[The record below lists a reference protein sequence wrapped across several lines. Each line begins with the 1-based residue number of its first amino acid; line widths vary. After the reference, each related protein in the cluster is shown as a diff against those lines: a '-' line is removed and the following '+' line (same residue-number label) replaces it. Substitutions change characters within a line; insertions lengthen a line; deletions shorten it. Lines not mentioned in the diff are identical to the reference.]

1 MAVAF
6 NSIATGYTD
15 VGAPDI
21 YVLSYGFTNTGGNAL
36 CAILA
41 TINSYYGFIP
51 TATATYGG
59 QPLTISFNRSSNG
72 YYSGAFIGGYL
83 LNAPTG
89 LNTLTFTC
97 SAPGDV
103 LASAV
108 MSFSGVKTSGTL
120 NYSVGTSID
129 YNDDASHTYTVNVTS
144 TTNDVVAGFAYM
156 DPSGGVGSQITGM
169 NGTPINFINLGIYGN
184 YLNGSSPTTAD
195 TATGFFAVDGGATLN
210 VAAWAFSPPGA
221 AVSHAYLGYS
231 KVANQIQTTP
241 GNALGV
247 VGNAS
252 AGLGNDVG
260 GGGVVDVY
268 TGVS

>member
-6 NSIATGYTD
+6 NSSATGYTD

-21 YVLSYGFTNTGGNAL
+21 YVLSYGFNNFGGNAL

-41 TINSYYGFIP
+41 TINLEYGGTP

-97 SAPGDV
+97 PIPSDN

-108 MSFSGVKTSGTL
+108 MSFSGVRTSGTL
-120 NYSVGTSID
+120 NYSVGTSIN
-129 YNDDASHTYTVNVTS
+129 YNDDASHTYTVNVAS

-156 DPSGGVGSQITGM
+156 DPTGGYGSQPTGM
-169 NGTPINFINLGIYGN
+169 NGTGINFFYLNILGN

-195 TATGFFAVDGGATLN
+195 TATGFFAVDGGAALN
-210 VAAWAFSPPGA
+210 VAAWAFSPPG
-221 AVSHAYLGYS
+221 V
-231 KVANQIQTTP
+231 TP
-241 GNALGV
+241 PSTDLSNSL
-247 VGNAS
+247 VGIS
-252 AGLGNDVG
+252 L
-260 GGGVVDVY
+260 
-268 TGVS
+268 SSSMSI